1 MPPAEKLS
9 RKRSDEVA
17 AAALRVFHRQG
28 YASSSVG
35 DIAQELGILKG
46 SLYYYINSKEDLLFA
61 ICDQVHRD
69 VSRILEEALASE
81 QKSPLDRFAAY
92 VRAQTIYNAENV
104 ELITV
109 YYRDLE
115 RLSEQR
121 LNDIRKRQRAHVSML
136 ADLIAEGQKQG
147 EIYADVAPGI
157 AVRTVLST
165 IIWIY
170 TWYRPKGKAK
180 PEEIADFTV
189 RYALHGLSAAVGSVG
204 PGAS

>member
-1 MPPAEKLS
+1 MSSAEKVS
-9 RKRSDEVA
+9 RKRSEEVA
-17 AAALRVFHRQG
+17 AAALRVFNRQG

-46 SLYYYINSKEDLLFA
+46 SLYYYIDSKEDLLFA

-69 VSRILEEALASE
+69 VSRILEEALAGE
-81 QKSPLDRFAAY
+81 EKSPLDRFASY
-92 VRAQTIYNAENV
+92 VRAQAIYNAENV
-104 ELITV
+104 ELISV

-121 LNDIRKRQRAHVSML
+121 LKDIRKRQRAHVKML
-136 ADLIAEGQKQG
+136 ADLVSEGQERG
-147 EIYADVAPGI
+147 EIYRDVDPGI

-170 TWYRPKGKAK
+170 TWYRPRGKAK

-189 RYALHGLSAAVGSVG
+189 RYALSGLSA
-204 PGAS
+204 